1 MTKPAASPRKAEP
14 AAKPAVEAAS
24 AAAPTSKGDSRG
36 KTDVLVAL
44 LRRTEGATV
53 EDLMEATGW
62 QAHSVRGAISGS
74 VKKKL
79 HLTVTSTK
87 DGDTRVYRIV
97 EAQA

>member
-1 MTKPAASPRKAEP
+1 MTKPATAPRKPKP
-14 AAKPAVEAAS
+14 AAKSASEAAT
-24 AAAPTSKGDSRG
+24 AAGPAPKGNSRG
-36 KTDVLVAL
+36 KTDAIVAL

-62 QAHSVRGAISGS
+62 QAHSVRGAISGT

-79 HLTVTSTK
+79 QLTVTSTK
-87 DGDTRVYRIV
+87 EGNTRVYRIA